1 MSKTNKRGQGGGPGP
16 GPKGPYKK
24 GDPNRR
30 KA

>member
-1 MSKTNKRGQGGGPGP
+1 MKMKKKGQGGGPGP

-24 GDPNRR
+24 DNGGRR

>member
-1 MSKTNKRGQGGGPGP
+1 MSKTSKKGSGGGPGP

-24 GDPNRR
+24 GDPYKR